1 MTDREDKL
9 SLMADRI
16 ANVINGFTDL
26 TEDEKMFVIKKI
38 DEKVPIAV
46 IQFYNTLND
55 HIL

>member
-1 MTDREDKL
+1 MKDREDKL

-55 HIL
+55 YIL